1 MGGDAMVTQQ
11 LIKIRDLKRG
21 DMEVILDIEYRAFK
35 DPYPLSLLNRLK
47 EMHPDGF
54 LVAEIQ
60 GRIVGYVI
68 GVIRWGLTGHI
79 LAIAVDP
86 PYRMRAV
93 GTALMANILDRL
105 RMKGAKQVRLEAR
118 KSNMAARRFY
128 LKMGFVEREEVPYYY
143 EDGETAVV
151 MTINFDK

>member
-1 MGGDAMVTQQ
+1 
-11 LIKIRDLKRG
+11 
-21 DMEVILDIEYRAFK
+21 MEVILDIEYRAFK

-93 GTALMANILDRL
+93 GTALMTNILDRL
-105 RMKGAKQVRLEAR
+105 CMKGAKQVRLEVR

-128 LKMGFVEREEVPYYY
+128 LKLGFVEREEVPYYY
-143 EDGETAVV
+143 EDGETAIV

>member
-1 MGGDAMVTQQ
+1 MVTQQ
-11 LIKIRDLKRG
+11 LIKVRDLKPG
-21 DMEVILDIEYRAFK
+21 EMEVILDIEYRAFK
-35 DPYPLSLLNRLK
+35 DPYPISLLNRLK

-54 LVAEIQ
+54 LVAEVQ
-60 GRIVGYVI
+60 GRIVGYII

-93 GTALMANILDRL
+93 GTALMTNILDRL
-105 RMKGAKQVRLEAR
+105 RTKGAKQVRLEVR

-128 LKMGFVEREEVPYYY
+128 LKIGFVEREEVPYYY
-143 EDGETAVV
+143 EDGETAIV